1 MTVMDIDALFLFRSL
16 TGISSVSLH
25 GSASRDHSTSAARE
39 TAEVAG
45 RDQDIVSGFYLF
57 QPF

>member
-1 MTVMDIDALFLFRSL
+1 MTVMDIDVLFLFRSL
-16 TGISSVSLH
+16 TGISVSLH
-25 GSASRDHSTSAARE
+25 SSASRDHSTSAARE